1 MFDLPS
7 LDKKVMGSLVMEFG
21 LVTFNPLSAVKG
33 AVISEVLVVVL
44 ILATSADDVE
54 DICSF
59 R

>member
-1 MFDLPS
+1 
-7 LDKKVMGSLVMEFG
+7 MGSLVMEFG